1 MNDHAEYLPFH
12 AINEF
17 MRPDFRL
24 IVVRDTLNALPSLS
38 EEHNNRINRLTNKLV
53 KVPGFRNS
61 DKAPALMKVVPMAKS
76 FEKSPE
82 LVAAILAAWAELN
95 TELRIQVFT
104 VLKDRGWKTF
114 PTDQPI
120 SFEMLSPELLKQW
133 PILPPEI
140 DRTKLPGFYTHW
152 PKGEDYEK
160 LYSHFTKT
168 YPDVHVSIDKVSLM
182 VVWLTLR
189 LPYQMEEVELSS
201 SDNESQTPATS

>member
-24 IVVRDTLNALPSLS
+24 SVVRDTLNALPGLS
-38 EEHNNRINRLTNKLV
+38 EEHNNRINRLTKKLV

-61 DKAPALMKVVPMAKS
+61 EKAPALMKVIPTSKS

-82 LVAAILAAWAELN
+82 LVAAILAAWSEANAEL
-95 TELRIQVFT
+95 RMQVYNM
-104 VLKDRGWKTF
+104 LKERGWKF
-114 PTDQPI
+114 LPTDQPL
-120 SFEMLSPELLKQW
+120 SMDMLSPELLQKW
-133 PILPPEI
+133 PILPPEV

-160 LYSHFTKT
+160 LYKQFTET
-168 YPDVHVSIDKVSLM
+168 YPDVEVSIDKVSLM

-189 LPYQMEEVELSS
+189 LPYQIEETEQTNTES
-201 SDNESQTPATS
+201 ESQPSS